1 MFLQNLIKRFSFS
14 LTVDTDHQWLSQIP
28 KPKSDPFF
36 TSIESPEF
44 ETEDDPPP
52 FIALEIIR
60 FSKLLECTETGL
72 AEYVEPTSLGHR
84 QRVWAPH
91 THLRH
96 LATKGLFLLLIFL
109 AFSNG
114 WREVLGVGH
123 RVLRYWV
130 LYSLRRIKFGPLRR
144 DGLSRWCTFL
154 FEIRRPRGWIQ

>member
-1 MFLQNLIKRFSFS
+1 MVESNS
-14 LTVDTDHQWLSQIP
+14 

-84 QRVWAPH
+84 QRV
-91 THLRH
+91 
-96 LATKGLFLLLIFL
+96 
-109 AFSNG
+109 
-114 WREVLGVGH
+114 
-123 RVLRYWV
+123 
-130 LYSLRRIKFGPLRR
+130 
-144 DGLSRWCTFL
+144 
-154 FEIRRPRGWIQ
+154 